1 MNNYNDKISAVYD
14 PNRNTKS
21 DYNQNYNDVDS
32 VLTVSEAISPLTRLE
47 CLARYQCN
55 LQQLMDTLAAK
66 LQPVMYSDVPMK
78 AEVTIE
84 TNKIGPEFAVE
95 RDSILAQSIVNSIY
109 NEKLLIENIKHL
121 INNIQL

>member
-1 MNNYNDKISAVYD
+1 MNNYDQFGAVYD
-14 PNRNTKS
+14 PNRNIKS

-32 VLTVSEAISPLTRLE
+32 VLTVSEAISPLARLE

-55 LQQLMDTLAAK
+55 LQQLIDK
-66 LQPVMYSDVPMK
+66 LVEKLKPVMYSDFDMK
-78 AEVTIE
+78 LAEVHE
-84 TNKIGPEFAVE
+84 TNKIGPEFSVE

-121 INNIQL
+121 INNIEL